1 MALNYSFNSFEN
13 FANSPAA
20 WNTKVDL
27 GKKGG
32 GMAFDPLTLGL
43 GIANIGAGI
52 FGGISANRTQANIAN
67 AQMAAAA
74 DALKQNILYGR
85 DIAKFGEAGNIGARV
100 SQGTWM
106 PDVEFNRQK
115 AAEMFKAGP
124 LGERQLAL
132 GVEGKRREF
141 GLGRSEDARAA
152 SQAENRRALQQSLAE
167 RQGQMIGMF
176 GRIAP
181 VDTST
186 LFV

>member
-1 MALNYSFNSFEN
+1 MTSSYFSDSNWS
-13 FANSPAA
+13 FANSPDV
-20 WNTKVDL
+20 WNTKIDF

-32 GMAFDPLTLGL
+32 GMAFDPVTLGL

-52 FGGISANRTQANIAN
+52 FGGMSANRTQANIAN

-74 DALKQNILYGR
+74 DQLKWNVLQGR
-85 DIAKFGEAGNIGARV
+85 DIAKFGEAGNIAARIA
-100 SQGTWM
+100 QGTWM
-106 PDVEFNRQK
+106 PDLEFGRQRE
-115 AAEMFKAGP
+115 AEMFKAGP

-141 GLGRSEDARAA
+141 GLARSEDARAI
-152 SQAENRRALQQSLAE
+152 SQAENREALKRSLAE
-167 RQGQMIGMF
+167 RQGQMMGMF

>member
-1 MALNYSFNSFEN
+1 
-13 FANSPAA
+13 
-20 WNTKVDL
+20 
-27 GKKGG
+27 
-32 GMAFDPLTLGL
+32 MAFDPVTLGL
-43 GIANIGAGI
+43 GVANLGAGI

-74 DALKQNILYGR
+74 DQLKQNILYGR

-106 PDVEFNRQK
+106 PDLEFNRQK
-115 AAEMFKAGP
+115 MAQMFEAGP
-124 LGERQLAL
+124 LGERRLAL
-132 GVEGKRREF
+132 ATEGKRREM

-152 SQAENRRALQQSLAE
+152 SQAENREALKRSLAE
-167 RQGQMIGMF
+167 RQGQMMGMF